1 MRIGQTSIVVF
12 VSKVLGS
19 AIGFVTT
26 IYFAR
31 VLGAEIFGIYSLV
44 LVTAIW
50 FKLVGDLGVGSAITK
65 RLSEGEERA
74 SYLGAGML
82 TIVAFAFGITV
93 VLLLGRSYLATY
105 IDGFESY
112 SEVAVVWYVV
122 LFVVVQLLA
131 STIDETLKG
140 EHKVHIAGFL
150 EPLRVGLRGG
160 IQALLVFL
168 GFGLVGLLLGYAAGT
183 FLVVIVGALFVSIRP
198 RRPDLEHVRSLFD
211 YAKFSWLGNLK
222 SRTYR
227 DVDILILGLLVPSS
241 LVGVYAVAWSLT
253 RFLDIFGNAIRQTV
267 FPEISSVSAR
277 EDPQA
282 AGGLIEDSLAFTG
295 FITIPGFVGGTLL
308 ADRLMRIYGPE
319 FLQGTQVL
327 WLLLLSILV
336 YGFAQQCQ
344 IGLNAVDRPDV
355 AFRVNAVFVVT
366 NVVLNVV
373 LIRQL
378 GWIGAAIASA
388 FSASLAFVL
397 AYWLLL
403 TLVTFDFPV
412 GEFGRQS
419 GAALVMGGTV
429 WLLDFAIETTGMLQH
444 NFATLCILVS
454 VGAGLYFG
462 VLFAISTHF
471 RRTIDRNL
479 PDYLPRLS

>member
-1 MRIGQTSIVVF
+1 MRIGQTSIIVF
-12 VSKVLGS
+12 GSKVLGS

-50 FKLVGDLGVGSAITK
+50 FKLVGDLGFGSAITK

-82 TIVAFAFGITV
+82 TIGAFALGITV
-93 VLLLGRSYLATY
+93 VLLLGRGYLAAY
-105 IDGFESY
+105 LDGFEAY
-112 SEVAVVWYVV
+112 SAVPVVWYVI

-160 IQALLVFL
+160 IQALLVFA

-183 FLVVIVGALFVSIRP
+183 FLVAILGAIFVSIRP
-198 RRPDLEHVRSLFD
+198 RWPNLAHVRSLFD

-277 EDPQA
+277 EDPEA

-308 ADRLMRIYGPE
+308 ADRLMRIYGPD

-366 NVVLNVV
+366 NLVLNVV

-378 GWIGAAIASA
+378 GWIGAAVASA

-397 AYWLLL
+397 AYWLLS

-419 GAALVMGGTV
+419 GAALVMGATV
-429 WLLDFAIETTGMLQH
+429 WLLDLTIEATGVLQH
-444 NFATLCILVS
+444 NFATLCILVT

-462 VLFAISTHF
+462 VLFAISNQF
-471 RRTIDRNL
+471 RTTIDRNL
-479 PDYLPRLS
+479 PYDLPELS